1 MSGARRIAIYG
12 KGGIGK
18 SSTASNVA
26 AACADEGYSVTIIG
40 CDPKSDSSI
49 TLLNGRRIPTVMD
62 LLRQKVDLN
71 EENVVYEGYKGVR
84 CVEVGGPEPG
94 VGCAGRGIIVAVTA
108 LTKITSVLTESD
120 LVIYDVPG
128 DIVCG
133 GFSAPIQKGLVSE
146 AYILS
151 SGEYMPIYAAN
162 NICKGLLKLKMPLSG
177 VICNSRNVPR
187 EEEIITEFASGIGST
202 LVAFIPKD
210 NIVQDCERDGF
221 SVIEKAPDSAIAG
234 VYRRLARAIMN
245 CERKTIPRPMEDAS
259 LRELLMI
266 HDTGNKT

>member
-1 MSGARRIAIYG
+1 MYRARRIAIYG

-26 AACADEGYSVTIIG
+26 AACADKGRSVTIIG

-49 TLLNGRRIPTVMD
+49 TLLSGKRIPTVMD
-62 LLRQKVDLN
+62 LMRQGVELC
-71 EENVVYEGYKGVR
+71 EENIVHEGYKGVK

-94 VGCAGRGIIVAVTA
+94 VGCAGRGIIIAVNV
-108 LTKITSVLTESD
+108 LQKVTSTIKDSE

-133 GFSAPIQKGLVSE
+133 GFAAPIQKNLVNE

-162 NICKGLLKLKMPLSG
+162 NIAKGLQKLNMPLSG
-177 VICNSRNVPR
+177 VICNSRNVTR
-187 EEEIITEFASGIGST
+187 EKEIITEFASGIGSE
-202 LVAFIPKD
+202 LVAFVPKD
-210 NIVQDCERDGF
+210 DIVQECEREGF
-221 SVIEKAPDSAIAG
+221 SVIERAPDSAIAE
-234 VYRRLARAIMN
+234 VYRKLATTIMN
-245 CERKTIPRPMEDAS
+245 CGESKTPDPMDDAR
-259 LRELLMI
+259 LRELI
-266 HDTGNKT
+266 KV